1 MKSVQHGGN
10 ISPVEVTN
18 ISEHGFWI
26 LLSEEEELF
35 LPFSEFPWFKEASVA
50 KICDVELLHSRHLH
64 WPSLDIDLSVDS
76 VRDPEKYPLKS
87 RVGT

>member
-1 MKSVQHGGN
+1 MKSAQHGGN

-26 LLSEEEELF
+26 LLSGEEELF
-35 LPFSEFPWFKEASVA
+35 LPFSEFPWFKDASVA
-50 KICDVELLHSRHLH
+50 KICDVELLHSHHLH
-64 WPSLDIDLSVDS
+64 WPSLDIDLSVNS
-76 VRDPEKYPLKS
+76 VRDPEKFPLKS